1 MSEEFPEAPV
11 IWTPTPETV
20 AGAEMTRFI
29 TWLREARGLDFADY
43 PALWDWSTT
52 DITGFWTA
60 IRDFWGLKI
69 SDPTGPVLDREI
81 MPGARW
87 FEGARLNY
95 ADQIWRHL
103 ETRGRDAPAIRW
115 RTEVASG
122 TLSWG
127 ELADRAGALAASR
140 ALVQSIRRSKIV
152 APPPEQAATPT
163 GCAEPEALPDARP
176 TARKKKSA
184 PGRRKAAWAWPALW
198 PR

>member
-87 FEGARLNY
+87 F
-95 ADQIWRHL
+95 
-103 ETRGRDAPAIRW
+103 DA
-115 RTEVASG
+115 VAV
-122 TLSWG
+122 
-127 ELADRAGALAASR
+127 RY
-140 ALVQSIRRSKIV
+140 
-152 APPPEQAATPT
+152 
-163 GCAEPEALPDARP
+163 
-176 TARKKKSA
+176 TARVS
-184 PGRRKAAWAWPALW
+184 GIEHHWMVRS
-198 PR
+198 